1 MRPFH
6 EIMTVYKL
14 KITFVNPWSTNTTN
28 IAFCRMLKCFEASL
42 TNSVDLG
49 SHCLPVYLL

>member
-28 IAFCRMLKCFEASL
+28 IAFLSYAEMF
-42 TNSVDLG
+42 
-49 SHCLPVYLL
+49 